1 MQLHKKIKKMAMKK
15 SESVVKLVAPKV
27 VTASTNVVRMGPR
40 IIFRSTVELMRAN
53 LITRILSC
61 VTLLVIDLVDFAR
74 HRISK
79 VQFIKNVILSALLVV
94 SGTVGWNL
102 GSQWIVLEFFGGF
115 VDIAGGIIGAGIMSF
130 LSNLMLD
137 KASGR
142 LIETDAQKMWKILD
156 PFIDKLPAADQA
168 HVRDHV
174 TATCLKEM
182 YASEDRDAF
191 AIDLILR
198 LVNKQKVDGI
208 LRAERHVEK

>member
-1 MQLHKKIKKMAMKK
+1 MKK